1 MRSERLT
8 AALNSGAF
16 AWPEEGRVLILRPRA
31 EDYFDGIPADRL
43 QVVTGFRPDFDA
55 FSARRIPVA
64 AKVEGAFS
72 AALVCLPRARDLS
85 RAMLVEA
92 VAALPEGAPVWVDG
106 QKTDGI
112 ESVLKDLKGAGLA
125 PGEAYSKAHGKI
137 FMFRAAPLPQDW
149 AAQDH
154 QVDGFITRPGVFSA
168 DGIDRGSALLAAALP
183 EKLHSR
189 VGDFG
194 AGWGYLSSEVLK
206 RPGVQDLH
214 LIEAEAEALDC
225 ARRNITDPRA
235 QFHWADATTFKA
247 EVPFGVIVCN
257 PPFHTAREA
266 DPKLGIAFLQAAARN
281 LTTSGTLWLVA
292 NKQLPYEPELQKLFR
307 EVEMIGGDNSFRLW
321 RASRPIQGK
330 GAK

>member
-8 AALNSGAF
+8 AALNSGVF
-16 AWPEEGRVLILRPRA
+16 AWPETGRVLILRPRA
-31 EDYFDGIPADRL
+31 EDYFDGIAAERL

-55 FSARRIPVA
+55 FSARRTPVSDR
-64 AKVEGAFS
+64 VEGEFA

-85 RAMLVEA
+85 RAMLVVA

-149 AAQDH
+149 AAKDQ

-194 AGWGYLSSEVLK
+194 AGWGYLSAEILK
-206 RPGVQDLH
+206 RPGVQELH

-247 EVPFGVIVCN
+247 EVPFGAIVCN
-257 PPFHTAREA
+257 PPFHSGREA
-266 DPKLGIAFLQAAARN
+266 DPKLGIAFLQGAARN

-330 GAK
+330 GGK